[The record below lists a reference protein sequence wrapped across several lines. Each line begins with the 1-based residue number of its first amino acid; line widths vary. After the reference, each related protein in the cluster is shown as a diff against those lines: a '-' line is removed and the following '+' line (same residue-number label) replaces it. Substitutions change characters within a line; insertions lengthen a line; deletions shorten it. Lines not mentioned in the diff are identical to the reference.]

1 MVKSIYDLLNKKI
14 DYRSE
19 YEKIKKMF
27 FKNSIVNGP
36 FGQGYAYPEVFNYY
50 INNWKYRGTKCSLK
64 EVLDEIEK
72 ATNYGA
78 NPIDDC
84 LYLCDLILNV
94 KEFIEYAIKNFY
106 NSTFYYK
113 QLDDDMLTG
122 NIYYLL
128 NELGYCVQKEEEYKV
143 LLIKKDADV
152 INTALIIKD
161 INISNLLMEY
171 NDFKISGDIKEKQ
184 KILYAL
190 ANYLE
195 PKRKEL
201 REKNSKLEK
210 SLFMAFNKLNIRHN
224 NLEGKEK
231 LGYTSS
237 LTKEELLEWYDK
249 IYNLVLIS
257 IRLLELDNQIKPFED
272 IAKKYFNN

>member
-1 MVKSIYDLLNKKI
+1 
-14 DYRSE
+14 
-19 YEKIKKMF
+19 
-27 FKNSIVNGP
+27 
-36 FGQGYAYPEVFNYY
+36 
-50 INNWKYRGTKCSLK
+50 
-64 EVLDEIEK
+64 
-72 ATNYGA
+72 
-78 NPIDDC
+78 
-84 LYLCDLILNV
+84 
-94 KEFIEYAIKNFY
+94 
-106 NSTFYYK
+106 
-113 QLDDDMLTG
+113 
-122 NIYYLL
+122 
-128 NELGYCVQKEEEYKV
+128 
-143 LLIKKDADV
+143 
-152 INTALIIKD
+152 
-161 INISNLLMEY
+161 MEY